1 MYSTVMDRLSRDFS
15 STSTQDR
22 LDSLIQQV
30 NDESLQTMMYQAYQR
45 ILISHQR
52 LVAMFEQRHEAICQ
66 ENEELKKI
74 IDESQKRYEK
84 AVREMQF
91 FKKKYDQLTDCQGSV
106 YSGYSNQT
114 EATSIYSHRSS
125 KVSRNPSMASSYSS
139 PPPSSNSSVLFSPTT
154 MRFSNN
160 MIQQRKTDPLCFGGS
175 DALWDTIAKSQGSDV
190 TVEKIIS
197 NFLRRGGSPNTAKQ
211 SPSFHHVKYGYGMI
225 HALIVTKA
233 PVSLDLLLQQ
243 GANPNV
249 TTLSQVNED
258 RVSPCYLAAK
268 IGWLP
273 GLQKLVEAGGDLMS
287 ARGEGKKTALH
298 VAAENGHISVVEY
311 IIHITQGV
319 LNLETDHRGANTL
332 HYASAS
338 GHTELVAFIICVCG
352 ISANTVDDRG
362 ETPIHWA
369 IRYGHVNVVSLL
381 MERYGGDPN
390 LYITKKSTTPYDL
403 AKSMGQKKLAEY
415 IKSKGGLATKKMDK
429 KKEEE
434 LSKEVPKHLEN
445 VLARNGFFME

>member
-139 PPPSSNSSVLFSPTT
+139 PPPSSNSSVLFPPTT

-190 TVEKIIS
+190 TVEKII
-197 NFLRRGGSPNTAKQ
+197 RYK
-211 SPSFHHVKYGYGMI
+211 M
-225 HALIVTKA
+225 
-233 PVSLDLLLQQ
+233 
-243 GANPNV
+243 
-249 TTLSQVNED
+249 
-258 RVSPCYLAAK
+258 
-268 IGWLP
+268 
-273 GLQKLVEAGGDLMS
+273 M
-287 ARGEGKKTALH
+287 
-298 VAAENGHISVVEY
+298 VV
-311 IIHITQGV
+311 
-319 LNLETDHRGANTL
+319 
-332 HYASAS
+332 
-338 GHTELVAFIICVCG
+338 
-352 ISANTVDDRG
+352 
-362 ETPIHWA
+362 
-369 IRYGHVNVVSLL
+369 
-381 MERYGGDPN
+381 
-390 LYITKKSTTPYDL
+390 ITK
-403 AKSMGQKKLAEY
+403 
-415 IKSKGGLATKKMDK
+415 
-429 KKEEE
+429 
-434 LSKEVPKHLEN
+434 
-445 VLARNGFFME
+445 